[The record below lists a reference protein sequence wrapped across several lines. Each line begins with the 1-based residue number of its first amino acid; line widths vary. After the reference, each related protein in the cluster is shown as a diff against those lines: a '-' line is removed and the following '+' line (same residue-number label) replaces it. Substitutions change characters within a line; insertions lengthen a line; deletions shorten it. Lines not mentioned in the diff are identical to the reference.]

1 MTSPKTRRR
10 LTRRCDSR
18 TGGGA
23 LKV

>member
-1 MTSPKTRRR
+1 MISPKTRRR